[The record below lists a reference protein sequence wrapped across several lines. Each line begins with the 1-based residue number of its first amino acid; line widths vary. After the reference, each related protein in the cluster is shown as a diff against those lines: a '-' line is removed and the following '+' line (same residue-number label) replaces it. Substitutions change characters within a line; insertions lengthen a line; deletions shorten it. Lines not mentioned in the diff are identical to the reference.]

1 MQIVLAS
8 SSPRRKKLMEE
19 ISKDF
24 IVDVSDVDETITK
37 KLSPQDMVQTL
48 SIRKGEVVHNRHY
61 EDIVISAD
69 TVVAFKNEI
78 IGKPKDEKDAKRILK
93 LLSGEKHEVYTGVS
107 LFYKEYRHT
116 FYVETL
122 VYFNKLNDELIDS
135 YVASGSPLDKAG
147 AYGIQDNDIYPIVDK
162 IDGDL
167 KNVIG
172 FPVDDIKE
180 HLRDFIAD
188 IST

>member
-1 MQIVLAS
+1 MQIILAS

-24 IVDVSDVDETITK
+24 LIDVSDVDESINK
-37 KLSPQDMVQTL
+37 KMSPEDMVQAL

-69 TVVAFKNEI
+69 TVVAFKGEI
-78 IGKPKDEKDAKRILK
+78 IGKPKDEADARRILR

-122 VYFNKLNDELIDS
+122 VYFNDLSDELINN
-135 YVASGSPLDKAG
+135 YVATGSPLDKAG
-147 AYGIQDNDIYPIVDK
+147 AYGIQDNDSFPLVNRIE
-162 IDGDL
+162 GDL
-167 KNVIG
+167 DNVIG
-172 FPVDDIKE
+172 FPVNDIKT

-188 IST
+188 ISV